1 MFRKIWF
8 AAAVA
13 LIVAGMLSGAVFA
26 QATGDA
32 TRGQQVWEQATCK
45 NCHGAN
51 GEGAYAAPRAGD
63 GKTAAEWIAQVR
75 TPRANMPA
83 YTAAQISDQDIADMN
98 AYMQT
103 LSKPA
108 SFSPQQFAVP
118 ADAAAGLALM
128 AQKRCVACHGD
139 GAQFVQMR
147 FVSQGREVTTD
158 AVIKQLRTPAQFM
171 PMFNATQVTDEQAG
185 QIADYM
191 KSLTATA
198 PATLP
203 KSGAESSVSSWSI
216 VLLLAGMAMLLGGLV
231 IGARRKA

>member
-1 MFRKIWF
+1 
-8 AAAVA
+8 VA
-13 LIVAGMLSGAVFA
+13 LIVAGLLSGAVLA
-26 QATGDA
+26 QSTGDA
-32 TRGQQVWEQATCK
+32 TRGQQVWEQANCK
-45 NCHGAN
+45 NCHGAQ
-51 GEGAYAAPRAGD
+51 GEGGYAGPRAGD

-83 YTAAQISDQDIADMN
+83 YSAAQISDQDIADLN

-108 SFSPQQFAVP
+108 AFSPTQFAVP

-139 GAQFVQMR
+139 GAQFVQFA
-147 FVSQGREVTTD
+147 FVGRGREVTTE

-171 PMFNATQVTDEQAG
+171 PQFSATQVTDEQAG
-185 QIADYM
+185 QIADYL
-191 KSLTATA
+191 KSLTVTA

-203 KSGAESSVSSWSI
+203 KSGGESSVSGWSI
-216 VLLLAGMAMLLGGLV
+216 GLLLAGVAMLLGGLAT
-231 IGARRKA
+231 ARRKA

>member
-8 AAAVA
+8 SLAVA
-13 LIVAGMLSGAVFA
+13 LILAGLVSGAVFA
-26 QATGDA
+26 QTTGDA
-32 TRGQQVWEQATCK
+32 TRGQQIWQQAGCK

-51 GEGAYAAPRAGD
+51 GEGALAAPRAGD
-63 GKTAAEWIAQVR
+63 GKTVEEWIKQVR

-83 YTAAQISDQDIADMN
+83 FSEAQISDQAIADMQ

-103 LSKPA
+103 LSAPA
-108 SFSPQQFAVP
+108 SFSPTQFPVP
-118 ADAAAGLALM
+118 ANAHPGLTLM

-147 FVSQGREVTTD
+147 FVSQGRTVTAD

-171 PMFNATQVTDEQAG
+171 PMFNATQVSDEQAG
-185 QIADYM
+185 QIADYL

-198 PATLP
+198 PAALP
-203 KSGAESSVSSWSI
+203 KAGGELPVTGWSI
-216 VLLLAGMAMLLGGLV
+216 FLLLAGVAMLL
-231 IGARRKA
+231 IGVLTTVRRKV